1 MKNGIYCLIFRNR
14 ECTISVG
21 SLNRLAF
28 QRGWHIYVG
37 SAQGPGGLSRVNRH
51 IRLAALR
58 DRRPHWHVDYLLVHQ
73 DFRLAYTLCAPCTG
87 DFECRL
93 AEAIGTG
100 AVPGFGCSD
109 CRCNSHLFYRPRLPT
124 REVEV
129 ALSSLSSSCTIRKI
143 NMPRDKVRV

>member
-1 MKNGIYCLIFRNR
+1 MKKGIYCLLFRNR
-14 ECTISVG
+14 ECAISVG

-51 IRLAALR
+51 IRLAALG
-58 DRRPHWHVDYLLVHQ
+58 DRRPHWHVDHLLIHP
-73 DFRLAYTLCAPCTG
+73 DFRLAYSICAPCAG
-87 DFECRL
+87 DFECQL
-93 AEAIGTG
+93 ADAIGTG

-109 CRCNSHLFYRPRLPT
+109 CRCESHLFYRPRLPI

-129 ALSSLSSSCTIRKI
+129 AVSSLPAECIIRKI
-143 NMPRDKVRV
+143 NMP